1 MNPSKKNRGRANLKR
16 RAAIDTILLILVIL
30 AMVFMKRYH
39 PAPQPKP
46 GQTTPSIK
54 NTLRDAKQPV
64 SSQSPSGKELS
75 SARTHELQE
84 EDRRFL
90 IAKGLKQPVQ
100 DLVQD
105 LMNHNELIP
114 CKGTVGG
121 TPGFYDRDRIAV
133 LSRDRVMADYNDGHV
148 EGTIELS
155 YTVSQGT
162 VSWSVVH
169 SECGE

>member
-1 MNPSKKNRGRANLKR
+1 MNSSKKNRGLANLKR
-16 RAAIDTILLILVIL
+16 RAAIDTFLLILVIL
-30 AMVFMKRYH
+30 AMVFMRRHH
-39 PAPQPKP
+39 PAPITKSEPTAPHQ
-46 GQTTPSIK
+46 
-54 NTLRDAKQPV
+54 
-64 SSQSPSGKELS
+64 
-75 SARTHELQE
+75 LQE
-84 EDRRFL
+84 VDRRFL

-105 LMNHNELIP
+105 LMKHNELIP

-121 TPGFYDRDRIAV
+121 TPGFYERDRIAV
-133 LSRDRVMADYNDGHV
+133 LSRDRVRADYSDGHV

-155 YTVSQGT
+155 YTVSQGA